1 MLQGRTALTIF
12 RNALINYI
20 GSRVTIVIN
29 CLLLIACVSKL
40 NQFILITFTYY
51 LYQLLQLTIFITTSI
66 TTSITISITISI
78 TTSITTFINY
88 LHPIAWLADPIFS
101 LGFNRQAR
109 FSGSKFFNF
118 PKKDQIGFIE
128 PKLNLSSL
136 LFLFKQHIFPN
147 QVQIT
152 FKEGKTKHNDT
163 GIFTRS
169 PATFNEST

>member
-66 TTSITISITISI
+66 TTSITAS
-78 TTSITTFINY
+78 INY